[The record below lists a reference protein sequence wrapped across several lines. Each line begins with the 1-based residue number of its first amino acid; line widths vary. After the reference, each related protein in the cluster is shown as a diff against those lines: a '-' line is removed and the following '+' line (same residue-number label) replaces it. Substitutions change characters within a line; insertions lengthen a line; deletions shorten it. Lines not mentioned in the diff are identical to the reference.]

1 MRFFFFQCD
10 IVVSI
15 SKQQHAHQQCQWKF
29 QCPGD
34 CFYVGHHDI
43 ATTWAKQSTQVHS
56 CFSQTLVPMQSMF
69 FIASPPTSSSFKSR
83 FVMFDLHSLMCHKY
97 ENPYSDLFVLVDS
110 DRLSCIIPHSIAA
123 TIQSGTILQR
133 SSVVPLRMAPN
144 SPQSVGELLVKCRA
158 L

>member
-1 MRFFFFQCD
+1 MYLITHTYQLSTSRKCAFFFQCD

-43 ATTWAKQSTQVHS
+43 ATTWAKQSTQVLS

-69 FIASPPTSSSFKSR
+69 FTASSTSSSFKSR
-83 FVMFDLHSLMCHKY
+83 FVMFDLHSLICHKY
-97 ENPYSDLFVLVDS
+97 ENPYSVFLLFWLSRIDWATLS
-110 DRLSCIIPHSIAA
+110 LTQSQQLFSPERFPPAARLFP
-123 TIQSGTILQR
+123 
-133 SSVVPLRMAPN
+133 
-144 SPQSVGELLVKCRA
+144 
-158 L
+158 